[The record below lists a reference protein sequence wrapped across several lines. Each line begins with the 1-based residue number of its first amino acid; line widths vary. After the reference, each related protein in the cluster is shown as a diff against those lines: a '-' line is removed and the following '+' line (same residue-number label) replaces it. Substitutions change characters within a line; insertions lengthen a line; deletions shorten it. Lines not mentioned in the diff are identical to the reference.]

1 MEMRD
6 AIDRFLQSQLFERN
20 LTRATVA
27 SYYSDLKLFLKYY
40 PDIKTTEELKKEDI
54 DTFSFDQAVNGL
66 NASSVRR
73 RITTL
78 KRFFLF
84 LEDEK
89 ITQNLSGEV
98 SIPKIAKKLPTYL
111 TEEEVAMLLNSIDR
125 SSGEGKRDYAIIEIL
140 YSSGLRV
147 SELVSLRLRDVN
159 AQDGFL
165 TVIGKG
171 KKQRMVPIRK
181 EALEAVQDYIISYR
195 MKLKEIGDKS
205 ALFLNRQ
212 GEKLSRQYIFLLV
225 KKYAKLANIDKDI
238 HPHTLRHSFA
248 THLVEHGANLR
259 SVQEMLGHTYL
270 ETTQIYTHISKAK
283 IVDTYDLFWKK
294 K

>member
-89 ITQNLSGEV
+89 IAQNLSGEV

>member
-1 MEMRD
+1 MEMSD

-66 NASSVRR
+66 NASSIRR

-89 ITQNLSGEV
+89 IAQNLSGEV

-111 TEEEVAMLLNSIDR
+111 TEEEVTRLLDSIDR
-125 SSGEGKRDYAIIEIL
+125 SSNEGKRDYAIIEIL

-147 SELVSLRLRDVN
+147 SELVSLRIRNIN

-205 ALFLNRQ
+205 ILFLNRR
-212 GEKLSRQYIFLLV
+212 GEKLSRQYVFLLV

-270 ETTQIYTHISKAK
+270 ETTQIYTHLSKAK

>member
-89 ITQNLSGEV
+89 IAQNLSGEV

-147 SELVSLRLRDVN
+147 SELISLRLRDVN